1 MKVNGLM
8 WQGCA
13 VVLGLL
19 ASVSLADSDSYDF
32 FDFLGDMVEVE
43 DELVDAMT
51 FEAIETDAFDDA
63 SIPSD
68 GQDENEE
75 TAVSDT
81 AGAV

>member
-51 FEAIETDAFDDA
+51 FESVESEAFEDT

-68 GQDENEE
+68 GQDENED

-81 AGAV
+81 AEAV